1 MLQWYKSNR
10 CLITVL
16 IAGHRAAHAHIFTV
30 TSNVGDDNSSTTFTF
45 LRSLSHHFMGEL
57 PAMNN
62 SNTSMPRA
70 GVYLEMHAH
79 TTATNSPIFHLTV
92 QDLRESWSCK
102 LWKDLFFPPLI
113 FWKNQLKL
121 CSLFFFSSRME
132 EITVSEIIDG
142 TLKPSHEVSHLDL
155 DPVCGTQTSSGA
167 HYTSLCNSNDL
178 SFISFWLS
186 FFVSLPPRTHT

>member
-79 TTATNSPIFHLTV
+79 TTATNSPIFHLTP
-92 QDLRESWSCK
+92 RCK
-102 LWKDLFFPPLI
+102 IYLKAEAASYEKTYFFPPLI

-178 SFISFWLS
+178 SFISF
-186 FFVSLPPRTHT
+186 

>member
-102 LWKDLFFPPLI
+102 LWKDLFFPTPDLLE
-113 FWKNQLKL
+113 KSTQTLL
-121 CSLFFFSSRME
+121 PFFFLQQNGRDHSLRDNWWHLETITWSFSSWPGSRLRYTN
-132 EITVSEIIDG
+132 I
-142 TLKPSHEVSHLDL
+142 
-155 DPVCGTQTSSGA
+155 QWSSL
-167 HYTSLCNSNDL
+167 H
-178 SFISFWLS
+178 
-186 FFVSLPPRTHT
+186 VSLQQ